1 MPFMEEWSFK
11 NMTITP
17 ELVKRIIDE
26 NLIYIEFQPIYS
38 LNTKKIIGV
47 EALARG
53 SVGDVTIPP
62 EIIFE
67 YSKQG
72 GFATDADRLCR
83 STALSEFKT
92 QHISENIYINLDVGN
107 IGGDIPHS
115 EILREI
121 VSGGIPAENIV
132 IELCGSRV
140 KDTFALMNFAD
151 SCRKFGF
158 IIALDNVISGYDA
171 LNLISLVGPD
181 IVKID
186 RSVIAGI
193 ADTEDRQEAF
203 KLIIRAAKK
212 IGALTVAVGTETVE
226 EVITCM
232 LLGADYFQGYYFSR
246 PDSFNHIYSNEARV
260 KLEAAARKLNMNIK
274 NNPTAESVRI
284 ETYKRIIYNLVSRLA
299 GTDPDGYTQ
308 VLLDYL
314 RDSEAAECAFLI
326 DSHGFQITPTVLA
339 DFAHITPGY
348 SPALLGENHSI
359 KNYYYAV
366 REQIEDPF
374 ISSWYTS
381 GATGNRCKT
390 ISSKFYSKDGN
401 MIVVCA
407 DVIN

>member
-1 MPFMEEWSFK
+1 
-11 NMTITP
+11 MTITP
-17 ELVKRIIDE
+17 ELVKQIVDE
-26 NLIYIEFQPIYS
+26 KLIYIEFQPIYS

-53 SVGDVTIPP
+53 SIGDVTIPP

-72 GFATDADRLCR
+72 GFSTDADRLCR
-83 STALSEFKT
+83 RTALSEFKT
-92 QHISENIYINLDVGN
+92 QHISENIYINLDVCN
-107 IGGDIPHS
+107 IGSNLPHTNV
-115 EILREI
+115 LKEI
-121 VSGGIPAENIV
+121 VSCGIPAENIV

-140 KDTFALMNFAD
+140 RDTFALMNFAD
-151 SCRKFGF
+151 ACRKFGF

-193 ADTEDRQEAF
+193 ADTEEHQEAF

-212 IGALTVAVGTETVE
+212 IGALSVAVGTETVE

-260 KLEAAARKLNMNIK
+260 KLEAAARKLNLNIK

-299 GTDPDGYTQ
+299 GIDPSDYTQ
-308 VLLDYL
+308 VLADYL
-314 RDSEAAECAFLI
+314 HDTDAAECAFLI
-326 DSHGFQITPTVLA
+326 DSQGFQITPTVLA
-339 DFAHITPGY
+339 DFTHITPGY

-359 KNYYYAV
+359 KNYFYAV

-390 ISSKFYSKDGN
+390 VSSKFYSKDGS

>member
-1 MPFMEEWSFK
+1 
-11 NMTITP
+11 MTITP

-53 SVGDVTIPP
+53 SVGEVTIPP

-107 IGGDIPHS
+107 IGGDVPHT
-115 EILREI
+115 EILKEI

-348 SPALLGENHSI
+348 SPALMGENHSI

-374 ISSWYTS
+374 ISSWYIS